1 MKCDTIQDLEGFL
14 KIQEQALGANS
25 EEVAATASKL
35 AELYI
40 RSNRLE
46 NAEVLLKKALRIR
59 QNSQSITMDCKKA
72 IEESKV
78 SLQKVLNM
86 RAERL
91 RPNAQSTTMLNP
103 VKVPTGMSHAGFSC
117 SPPASDL
124 LSNDYSR
131 RSADVRPQPPIKYG
145 QSVSMRSPRTTNGDL
160 RAQTMQVSTTGEYR
174 TQNNKVLLEAVHE
187 AELEVKLMREML
199 GCDHPN
205 IADLLRKLADL
216 YCRLRMLGKMEPVLL
231 ESLRIREHVFGVEHL
246 CVATEL
252 KNLAML
258 YLAQE
263 RCAAAE
269 PLLKRAIAIRQKNL
283 GRNHSKVADIE
294 EVYAA
299 LLRKTNRINQAVS
312 IDIHIGEV
320 RAMTASDASVGTLP
334 QSFYELG

>member
-1 MKCDTIQDLEGFL
+1 MKCDTISDLEGFL

-25 EEVAATASKL
+25 DEVATTASRL

-40 RSNRLE
+40 RAGRLE
-46 NAEVLLKKALRIR
+46 NAEVLLKRALRIR
-59 QNSQSITMDCKKA
+59 QNSLVINADCKKA
-72 IEESKV
+72 IEECQGA
-78 SLQKVLNM
+78 LQKVVTM

-91 RPNAQSTTMLNP
+91 RPNAASTTMLNP
-103 VKVPTGMSHAGFSC
+103 VKVPTGLANPGFSC
-117 SPPASDL
+117 NPSIDL
-124 LSNDYSR
+124 LANDYSR
-131 RSADVRPQPPIKYG
+131 RSSDSQAQAEWRNTSTRPVRTA
-145 QSVSMRSPRTTNGDL
+145 STANGDFK
-160 RAQTMQVSTTGEYR
+160 AQTFQSSTNGEYR
-174 TQNNKVLLEAVHE
+174 SQNNRVLLEAVHE
-187 AELEVKLMREML
+187 AELEVALMREML

-205 IADLLRKLADL
+205 IADMLRKLADL

-283 GRNHSKVADIE
+283 GRNHAKVADIE
-294 EVYAA
+294 EVYAS
-299 LLRKTNRINQAVS
+299 LLRKTNRCVQADS
-312 IDIHIGEV
+312 IDSHIGKV
-320 RAMTASDASVGTLP
+320 RAMTTSEAGVGALP